1 MTPRGTRAFVSA
13 LALALAVCGLAG
25 AAACRRAQPLC
36 EFCRMP
42 IPEATA
48 ATAVVEGRE
57 VRVCD
62 PRCALTHQ
70 EQTGEPTALGTVT
83 DFDSGAALDPARAF
97 YLTGSDTAPDV
108 RQARVSRPMD
118 PIYREW
124 HRCLPSVLAFG
135 SREAAVR
142 FEERHGGLVQTLA
155 ELGLAASASH
165 RVQTVGVSPGS

>member
-1 MTPRGTRAFVSA
+1 MTSRGTRAFVPA
-13 LALALAVCGLAG
+13 IVLVLAVCGLA
-25 AAACRRAQPLC
+25 AVSACRRAQPLC
-36 EFCRMP
+36 AFCRMP

-48 ATAVVEGRE
+48 ATVVVEGRD

-83 DFDSGAALDPARAF
+83 DFESGTPLDPARAF

-108 RQARVSRPMD
+108 GQARVSKPMD

-135 SREAAVR
+135 SRAAAVR

-155 ELGLAASASH
+155 ELGLATGASS
-165 RVQTVGVSPGS
+165 RPPPVGVSPGS